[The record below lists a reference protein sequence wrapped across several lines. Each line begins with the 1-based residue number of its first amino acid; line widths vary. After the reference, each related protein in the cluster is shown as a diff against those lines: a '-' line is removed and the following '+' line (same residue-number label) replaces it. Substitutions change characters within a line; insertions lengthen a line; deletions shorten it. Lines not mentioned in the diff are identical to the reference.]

1 MSSCILHFFT
11 HRIFQIGELAIYSPS
26 TSSVHTASQHQQNL
40 LHLLPHHMSENH
52 EELTIP
58 NTVVPGQYIVPECK
72 PHQGAGGPEVHR
84 YLSGKGTTISSITS
98 GSQSVPV
105 VAATVLGRPLIQEVV
120 DDDKNGENVEGAAD
134 AADDAVQRTFLVS
147 VITSAGDY
155 ASYAAELDPLAANAT
170 SSSSTNLPREGDVV
184 LVRITR
190 LNPKQANCDILAVC
204 GAGNVAS
211 DGGVGSTGA
220 SAHFSVPMGGGAQL
234 LSSYASVAAA
244 QGTMSGAQ
252 PYDVGEAFRGVIRSQ
267 DVRSTDRDKVRIID
281 SFRPGDIV
289 RAEVLSLGDG
299 LNYYLTTAKNEYG
312 VVFAKSEGG
321 AGDLMTAID
330 WETMVCERTG
340 VVEKRKC
347 AKLF

>member
-1 MSSCILHFFT
+1 MSESPEEIP
-11 HRIFQIGELAIYSPS
+11 IPS
-26 TSSVHTASQHQQNL
+26 TA
-40 LHLLPHHMSENH
+40 
-52 EELTIP
+52 
-58 NTVVPGQYIVPECK
+58 VPGQYIVPECK
-72 PHQGAGGPEVHR
+72 PHQGAGGPEIHR
-84 YLSGKGTTISSITS
+84 YLSGKGTTISNISS
-98 GSQSVPV
+98 GTHTVPV

-120 DDDKNGENVEGAAD
+120 EDEKPAEAGETVAVS
-134 AADDAVQRTFLVS
+134 ADDAVQRTFLVS
-147 VITSAGDY
+147 VVTATGDY
-155 ASYAAELDPLAANAT
+155 ARYAAEIEPLAATAT
-170 SSSSTNLPREGDVV
+170 ASSATNLPREGDVV

-190 LNPKQANCDILAVC
+190 LNPKQANCDVLAVC
-204 GAGNVAS
+204 GAGNVAP

-234 LSSYASVAAA
+234 LSSYASVAAV
-244 QGTMSGAQ
+244 QGTMVGAQ

-289 RAEVLSLGDG
+289 RAEILSLGDG
-299 LNYYLTTAKNEYG
+299 SNYYLTTAKNEYG

-321 AGDLMTAID
+321 AGDLMMAID